1 MAKKKKF
8 GAILEKQTKQIPVVK
23 QKAPKTISTNVS
35 TGGMRSAVSSTTQ
48 SVAKSAR
55 QKAEEERSA
64 RMRQGLS
71 SVVRS
76 SFNRQMSRPTYINK
90 NTVNRLNQLNK
101 TVTNPLAPI
110 KQKQVTGGNG
120 VGGQRL
126 FSKER
131 SLLNNTKFVTGGQG
145 VGGKTV
151 VNSPIGRA
159 KSSILAP
166 IKEDIQNNPY
176 DAVRKVGM
184 KGSRNERRVY
194 VPMSQRDENGQISTN
209 QRRLENAARGGN
221 RKAGVE
227 AALARTKAQT
237 LSGHTYD
244 QYVNAELNKRG
255 LLGQDYILRGKDPSK
270 EAIDYRQRY
279 GFDKEA
285 YEAIKA
291 IADNAPS
298 GGDYTDRFNGQNNG
312 SAIDRLKFGFD
323 ESWRARNIE
332 DTYERQYG
340 KPIDEDTQAQLD
352 AVRDSGGYMVG
363 NMLGQASQFAMTA
376 PLSPLVE
383 QGLMARMGLKGGRA
397 AIKTTKDAVK
407 YAIARIGADQVVSA
421 PVNMIDALKGED
433 TKDVALRFFYNTGLD
448 VLFGGLLEIPSLR
461 TNAKFVKAIR
471 ANDAANAME
480 EGAEQVA
487 AKVAAEKQLSE
498 AISSFNPVEQRAI
511 RDRMRQLA
519 EEADIQRDINRGF
532 AGDTSASNLDI
543 YNEELPSE
551 LSRNEARRLVD
562 TEPTPNELVR
572 ERAGNFRNNSEML
585 FQDGGIASR
594 EAVNASI
601 SHGVQDS
608 DYLTWRMAYDAARRN
623 GMVEDDAIRYADDYI
638 VSSAE
643 RARLVN
649 REPVDTLAVANEEAR
664 RADSLL
670 NAANGRETRD
680 SLLDAANN
688 RESSDALLDAAN
700 RRRANEPTI
709 LSSGE
714 APRSNG
720 TFGRDVT
727 AKYNESLEADKNLEQ
742 AIANYDKPLT
752 ELSDAESELWD
763 DTYGEAYRRY
773 SEYPDARQR
782 AMQEA
787 DDAVKQ
793 KRNIEL
799 AQAATRADEA
809 QRAINDLHRTP
820 RETVAEE
827 PTVPREEPVTRTEPN
842 RKKVEEPKQTQTP
855 NNNGEVDGS
864 AVYNT
869 NGGINNGA
877 EQKPRSTAKRTVRK
891 VQEQPDSVADA
902 KIGGRRPEERLEG
915 DSGNNRRL
923 LLDDEQEKLFN
934 DNNVARTGIK
944 ESDSPSFISNITENS
959 GSQKYGACVD
969 IPTEKHLKETN
980 AKLYSTADGSG
991 TVAVTKDG
999 DIIALSKKRGAQAG
1013 TSDELL
1019 LTAIAKGGKKMDAFG
1034 ADLANLYSRYGF
1046 EPVGRVEFNP
1056 AIYADEPEKLAVFKQ
1071 LAVDGKEG
1079 PDVYVF
1085 KHNGDNL
1092 ETVIKKNRNGEYKS
1106 WSQEELDKLP
1116 VFEDSVDSASKE
1128 TIYGYD
1134 KALEYRDRLLREQEN
1149 PKVGAEKSDK
1159 EKLFYNAPKP
1169 YTPKGGGK
1177 DEKAWKAIR
1186 KSYEKNSKEQLEL
1199 KKQQIKKA
1207 VSTGQM
1213 PKSQGD
1219 ERIKLIDNILEQRE
1233 YYRFGTKKEFNGKK
1247 ISQTVDTGRA
1257 AENIP
1262 DAVKAQIED
1271 NVVAGEAGIKM
1282 GQNPKA
1288 ALRDAKTR
1296 VKEDPEAIR
1305 IKIDKATPAARE
1317 GRLPTGYDNLQEY
1330 YAEANALLDH
1340 YSEKIS
1346 DLESKGLT
1354 DSDEYKKMI
1363 DDTANFVEGVFST
1376 RSQEGYAAVQ
1386 YNMMVRSNAEVRV
1399 AVVERSLRQI
1409 EEEYANELEKVAKKN
1424 GTPISKDDQIHIT
1437 LSKESR
1443 KRLREID
1450 PDNPLEMA
1458 ITLHKISVE
1467 TWNQVPADKHEV
1479 ADAIRKTSML
1489 LNPKTHL
1496 RNVIGNTLMIPARIM
1511 KDLLGAPIEKWA
1523 IRKGYMRADQAT
1535 KAFVN
1540 RFSRSD
1546 KPYYDV
1552 ARAVWKEWKDVIRG
1566 DAKMFDSVPTSASKL
1581 IGKRPIGEG
1590 RVLTAGIENP
1600 KTWRKAVDWIIK
1612 KNGSALEASDALMMR
1627 IHFTDSFAQ
1636 VCKARNLDP
1645 SKLTKEQLMDVIDA
1659 ATGEA
1664 QRATFRDASE
1674 VAKTINGWK
1683 VYKKNDNFVKKVG
1696 RFSVNTTMPFV
1707 NTPINILRR
1716 SWDYSPAGLIHG
1728 GGEILQG
1735 IQKHNAKQVK
1745 KGIDRMC
1752 SGLTGSGVCL
1762 LGFYLGKNGNL
1773 TARLSEGSEG
1783 YYEQDQGFQEYS
1795 LNIGGEDGWS
1805 VSLSQF
1811 APHTIPLFMG
1821 VELANMFDP
1830 NEEVNWKAL
1839 PDVIGRVFDP
1849 TMDMSVMQGPMSV
1862 LKSISES
1869 DSLGDVPLVAA
1880 MTLGTNY
1887 ISQYIPT
1894 LSGQIARTIDP
1905 VRRDTSSTQEDKT
1918 VKYLEKSWNK
1928 TLAKIPYASKTLEP
1942 YLDSWGNE
1950 QVSIDGNPMQR
1961 FLYEVASPSYIRKK
1975 NITALDKE
1983 ITRLNGIAADD
1994 EDKIIP
2000 KKFFGNTV
2008 SFDGGDVQISKSD
2021 LTTYNKVRGKAAYEA
2036 ASELIETDAY
2046 KNASD
2051 AEKRKMIDKVFK
2063 DANTKGKQETLLKKG
2078 YSASK
2083 VYTEGFDGGKKEN
2096 ADKVF
2101 SAGVAPKRYYELM
2114 TDKSVDLDGNGSKTQ
2129 YEVYTYLQNTDLT
2142 DAQKAAIWNSYN
2154 KGWKNN
2160 PYAGGTIPTADD
2172 SKSGSKSGSNGSKR
2186 GRSGRRYSGG
2196 GGSSKTKARAKT
2208 ASEKKFAALQT
2219 GKAPT
2224 NAKGIEAL
2232 SNGAKGLTKAQ
2243 KKALVKLMQKKL
2255 DV

>member
-8 GAILEKQTKQIPVVK
+8 GASLKQQVDLLPVVK
-23 QKAPKTISTNVS
+23 EKAPKTISTNVS
-35 TGGMRSAVSSTTQ
+35 TGGMRSAVSSTAQ

-55 QKAEEERSA
+55 QKAEEDRSA

-90 NTVNRLNQLNK
+90 STVNRLNQLNK

-110 KQKQVTGGNG
+110 KQKQVTGSNG

-166 IKEDIQNNPY
+166 IKEDIQNNYY

-184 KGSRNERRVY
+184 KGSRNERKVY
-194 VPMSQRDENGQISTN
+194 VPLSQRDENGQISTN

-221 RKAGVE
+221 RKAQVE

-244 QYVNAELNKRG
+244 QYVNAELNKKG
-255 LLGQDYILRGKDPSK
+255 LLGQDYILRSKDPSK
-270 EAIDYRQRY
+270 EAMDYRKRY

-285 YEAIKA
+285 LEAVQA
-291 IADNAPS
+291 IANNTPAS
-298 GGDYTDRFNGQNNG
+298 GDYTERFNGQDNG
-312 SAIDRLKFGFD
+312 SAIDRLKFGFG
-323 ESWRARNIE
+323 ESYRARNIE
-332 DTYERQYG
+332 DTLRRQYG
-340 KPIDEDTQAQLD
+340 VELSDEDQAKLD
-352 AVRDSGGYMVG
+352 AVRGSGGYMVG

-397 AIKTTKDAVK
+397 AINTTKDAVK

-433 TKDVALRFFYNTGLD
+433 TKEVALRFFYNTGLD

-585 FQDGGIASR
+585 EDIANDIVPVGRRRGISIDAERQYADSVKNYRQSARNADSILGSNDVVPTKDQITSGNASYGGIPLKYKPGMHA
-594 EAVNASI
+594 EAENYTTEIWVSNKFFDLSPENQRHVLNHEVA
-601 SHGVQDS
+601 H
-608 DYLTWRMAYDAARRN
+608 N
-623 GMVEDDAIRYADDYI
+623 YADDLMGKNTGNWNEFADKFIKEKNVPVDSPMYKNGARTYWEGLYGDI
-638 VSSAE
+638 GATSLSETVTRAITEYLDNPSALRNRSAE
-643 RARLVN
+643 AFDVIDNYMLGRAIPSQS
-649 REPVDTLAVANEEAR
+649 ETYR
-664 RADSLL
+664 RM
-670 NAANGRETRD
+670 
-680 SLLDAANN
+680 
-688 RESSDALLDAAN
+688 
-700 RRRANEPTI
+700 
-709 LSSGE
+709 
-714 APRSNG
+714 
-720 TFGRDVT
+720 
-727 AKYNESLEADKNLEQ
+727 
-742 AIANYDKPLT
+742 
-752 ELSDAESELWD
+752 LSDSVIDEL
-763 DTYGEAYRRY
+763 RRG
-773 SEYPDARQR
+773 Q
-782 AMQEA
+782 
-787 DDAVKQ
+787 
-793 KRNIEL
+793 
-799 AQAATRADEA
+799 
-809 QRAINDLHRTP
+809 TP

-1085 KHNGDNL
+1085 KHNGDSL

-1106 WSQEELDKLP
+1106 WSQDELDKLP

-1149 PKVGAEKSDK
+1149 PKVSAEKSDK

-1169 YTPKGGGK
+1169 YTPKGVGK

-1233 YYRFGTKKEFNGKK
+1233 YYRYGTKKEFNGKK

-1271 NVVAGEAGIKM
+1271 DVVAGEAGIKM

-1424 GTPISKDDQIHIT
+1424 GTQISDKDQIHIT

-1443 KRLREID
+1443 KRLREVD

-1511 KDLLGAPIEKWA
+1511 KDLLGAPVEKWA

-1627 IHFTDSFAQ
+1627 LHFTDSFAQ

-1683 VYKKNDNFVKKVG
+1683 VYKNGDTFAQKVG

-1811 APHTIPLFMG
+1811 APHTIPLFIG

-1849 TMDMSVMQGPMSV
+1849 SMDMSVMQGPMSV
-1862 LKSISES
+1862 LKSIADA
-1869 DSLGDVPLVAA
+1869 DSLGDAPLVTA
-1880 MTLGTNY
+1880 MTIGTNY

-1905 VRRDTSSTQEDKT
+1905 VRRDTSSLQENK
-1918 VKYLEKSWNK
+1918 VIKYGEKSLNK
-1928 TLAKIPYASKTLEP
+1928 TIAKIPVASKTLEP

-1950 QVSIDGNPMQR
+1950 QINIEGNPMKR
-1961 FLYEVASPSYIRKK
+1961 FLYEVVSPSYIRKK

-2008 SFDGGDVQISKSD
+2008 SFDGSDVQVSKAD
-2021 LTTYNKVRGKAAYEA
+2021 LTTYNRVRGKAAYEA
-2036 ASELIETDAY
+2036 ASELIKTDAY

-2078 YSASK
+2078 YSAGK
-2083 VYTEGFDGGKKEN
+2083 VYTEGFEGGKKEN
-2096 ADKVF
+2096 ADNVF
-2101 SAGVAPKRYYELM
+2101 NAGVAPKRYYELM
-2114 TDKSVDLDGNGSKTQ
+2114 TDKSVDLDGNGSTSQ

-2154 KGWKNN
+2154 KSWKNN
-2160 PYAGGTIPTADD
+2160 PYTGGTIPTADG

-2208 ASEKKFAALQT
+2208 ASEKRFAALQT

-2232 SNGAKGLTKAQ
+2232 SSSAKGLTKAQ

>member
-1 MAKKKKF
+1 MAKKKK
-8 GAILEKQTKQIPVVK
+8 GIGESLRNQVEQIPVTR
-23 QKAPKTISTNVS
+23 QKAPRTISTNVS
-35 TGGMRSAVSSTTQ
+35 TGGIGSSLKTAT
-48 SVAKSAR
+48 

-71 SVVRS
+71 SIVRA

-90 NTVNRLNQLNK
+90 NAVNRLNQLNK

-120 VGGQRL
+120 VGEQRL

-151 VNSPIGRA
+151 VNSPIGRV
-159 KSSILAP
+159 KSSVLTP
-166 IKEDIQNNPY
+166 VKEDIQNNPY

-298 GGDYTDRFNGQNNG
+298 GGDYTDRFNGQDNG

-332 DTYERQYG
+332 DTYQREYG
-340 KPIDEDTQAQLD
+340 RTLDDDTQAKLD
-352 AVRDSGGYMVG
+352 AIRDSGGYMVG

-383 QGLMARMGLKGGRA
+383 QGLMARMGIKGGRA

-421 PVNMIDALKGED
+421 PVNMVDALKGED
-433 TKDVALRFFYNTGLD
+433 TKDVAIRFFYNTGLD
-448 VLFGGLLEIPSLR
+448 ILLGGLMEIPSLR
-461 TNAKFVKAIR
+461 TNSKFIKALR
-471 ANDAANAME
+471 TNDAANAME
-480 EGAEQVA
+480 EGAEQIA
-487 AKVAAEKQLSE
+487 AKTAAEKQLSD
-498 AISSFNPVEQRAI
+498 AISSFNPSEQRAI
-511 RDRMRQLA
+511 RERMKQLA
-519 EEADIQRDINRGF
+519 DDADARREMERGF
-532 AGDTSASNLDI
+532 AGESSADNLGI

-551 LSRNEARRLVD
+551 LTDYEARRIVD
-562 TEPTPNELVR
+562 TEKTPTEIAR
-572 ERAGNFRNNSEML
+572 ERGEDFRVNSNKV
-585 FQDGGIASR
+585 FRDGGVVSQESIVASVRHGIA
-594 EAVNASI
+594 EANEY
-601 SHGVQDS
+601 D
-608 DYLTWRMAYDAARRN
+608 WRVAYDAARRN
-623 GMVEDDAIRYADDYI
+623 GLTEEEAIRYADDSLDNI
-638 VSSAE
+638 LS
-643 RARLVN
+643 RANLRNAQPTSRVN
-649 REPVDTLAVANEEAR
+649 EQPSGDA
-664 RADSLL
+664 LL
-670 NAANGRETRD
+670 NAANEAANARRANDT
-680 SLLDAANN
+680 LLNAANN
-688 RESSDALLDAAN
+688 REDRDVLLEAFNN
-700 RRRANEPTI
+700 RPARGESEP
-709 LSSGE
+709 
-714 APRSNG
+714 PRSG
-720 TFGRDVT
+720 GAYGRDVT
-727 AKYNESLEADKNLEQ
+727 ERYNESIKADEDLDK
-742 AIANYDKPLT
+742 AIANYDKPLS
-752 ELSDAESELWD
+752 EFSDEETRVWN
-763 DTYGEAYRRY
+763 EAYGQALNDY
-773 SEYPDARQR
+773 AGYPDAIER
-782 AMQEA
+782 ATRAA
-787 DDAVKQ
+787 DNAVKQ
-793 KRNIEL
+793 KRNIDL
-799 AQAATRADEA
+799 AQAASRAEEA

-820 RETVAEE
+820 REAPAEE
-827 PTVPREEPVTRTEPN
+827 PSIPKEEPPKKSGKKRKSKPKEPA
-842 RKKVEEPKQTQTP
+842 EEPKATSPKEEEPTRK
-855 NNNGEVDGS
+855 EE
-864 AVYNT
+864 T
-869 NGGINNGA
+869 KT
-877 EQKPRSTAKRTVRK
+877 EQK
-891 VQEQPDSVADA
+891 EQPKANEEQPKEESKPKEEPKEQQSSEEPKENAE
-902 KIGGRRPEERLEG
+902 PEEPK
-915 DSGNNRRL
+915 
-923 LLDDEQEKLFN
+923 EQ
-934 DNNVARTGIK
+934 
-944 ESDSPSFISNITENS
+944 
-959 GSQKYGACVD
+959 
-969 IPTEKHLKETN
+969 
-980 AKLYSTADGSG
+980 
-991 TVAVTKDG
+991 
-999 DIIALSKKRGAQAG
+999 
-1013 TSDELL
+1013 
-1019 LTAIAKGGKKMDAFG
+1019 
-1034 ADLANLYSRYGF
+1034 
-1046 EPVGRVEFNP
+1046 
-1056 AIYADEPEKLAVFKQ
+1056 
-1071 LAVDGKEG
+1071 
-1079 PDVYVF
+1079 
-1085 KHNGDNL
+1085 
-1092 ETVIKKNRNGEYKS
+1092 
-1106 WSQEELDKLP
+1106 
-1116 VFEDSVDSASKE
+1116 
-1128 TIYGYD
+1128 
-1134 KALEYRDRLLREQEN
+1134 
-1149 PKVGAEKSDK
+1149 AEKSDK

-1186 KSYEKNSKEQLEL
+1186 KSYEKDSEEKLLQ
-1199 KKQQIKKA
+1199 KKQAIKKA
-1207 VSTGQM
+1207 VNNNKM
-1213 PKSQGD
+1213 PKSEGD

-1233 YYRFGTKKEFNGKK
+1233 YYRYGTKKEFGGKK

-1262 DAVKAQIED
+1262 DAVKAKIED
-1271 NVVAGEAGIKM
+1271 DVVAGEAGIKN

-1288 ALRDAKTR
+1288 ALRSAKDR
-1296 VKEDPEAIR
+1296 VKEDPDAVR
-1305 IKIDKATPAARE
+1305 IKIDEATPAARD
-1317 GRLPTGYDNLQEY
+1317 GKLPTGYDNLQEY
-1330 YAEANALLDH
+1330 YADATALLDH
-1340 YSEKIS
+1340 YSKKIS
-1346 DLESKGLT
+1346 DMESKGLEN
-1354 DSDEYKKMI
+1354 SAEYKKAI
-1363 DDTANFVEGVFST
+1363 DDTANYIEGVFSV

-1386 YNMMVRSNAEVRV
+1386 YNMMVRSNPEVRI
-1399 AVVERSLRQI
+1399 AVVERSLRKI
-1409 EEEYANELEKVAKKN
+1409 EDEYANELEKIAKKN
-1424 GTPISKDDQIHIT
+1424 GTEISGDQIHIT
-1437 LSKESR
+1437 LSKES
-1443 KRLREID
+1443 KKALREVN
-1450 PDNPLEMA
+1450 PDNPLDMA
-1458 ITLHKISVE
+1458 MTLHKISVE

-1511 KDLLGAPIEKWA
+1511 KDLLGAPIERWA

-1535 KAFVN
+1535 KAVVN
-1540 RFSRSD
+1540 RFSRED

-1552 ARAVWKEWKDVIRG
+1552 AKAVWKEWKDVIRG
-1566 DAKMFDSVPTSASKL
+1566 DAKMFDNIPSSSSKL

-1600 KTWRKAVDWIIK
+1600 SAWRRAVDWIIK
-1612 KNGSALEASDALMMR
+1612 KNGSALEKSDALMMR
-1627 IHFTDSFAQ
+1627 LHFTDSFSQ
-1636 VCKARNLDP
+1636 VCKARGLDP
-1645 SKLTKEQLMDVIDA
+1645 NKLTKEQLMEVIDA

-1683 VYKKNDNFVKKVG
+1683 TYKKGDTFVQKVG

-1762 LGFYLGKNGNL
+1762 LGFYLGRSGDL

-1795 LNIGGEDGWS
+1795 LNIGGDDGWS

-1821 VELANMFDP
+1821 VELASMFDP
-1830 NEEVNWKAL
+1830 NEDVNWKAL

-1849 TMDMSVMQGPMSV
+1849 SMDMSVMQGPMSV

-1869 DSLGDVPLVAA
+1869 KSLGDVPLVAA
-1880 MTLGTNY
+1880 LTIGTNY

-1905 VRRDTSSTQEDKT
+1905 VRRDTSSTQENKT
-1918 VKYLEKSWNK
+1918 LNQVEKAWNK
-1928 TLAKIPYASKTLEP
+1928 TKAKIPLASQTLEP
-1942 YLDSWGNE
+1942 YQDVWGRE
-1950 QVSIDGNPMQR
+1950 QVSFDNPMQR
-1961 FLYEVASPSYIRKK
+1961 LLYETVSPSYVRKK
-1975 NITALDKE
+1975 NVTPLDKE
-1983 ITRLNGIAADD
+1983 ITRLNGITADD

-2000 KKFFGNTV
+2000 RKFFGGTV
-2008 SFDGGDVQISKSD
+2008 GFNGGEVQISKSD
-2021 LTTYNKVRGKAAYEA
+2021 LTTYNRARGKAAYEE
-2036 ASELIETDAY
+2036 ASKLIDTDAY

-2051 AEKRKMIDKVFK
+2051 AEKRKMLNNVFK

-2078 YSASK
+2078 YSAKK
-2083 VYTEGFDGGKKEN
+2083 VYTDDFDGGKLEN
-2096 ADKVF
+2096 ADNAF
-2101 SAGVAPKRYYELM
+2101 NAGVAPKHYYELM

-2160 PYAGGTIPTADD
+2160 PYAGGYIPTAD
-2172 SKSGSKSGSNGSKR
+2172 SGSKSSSGNSKSS
-2186 GRSGRRYSGG
+2186 RSGRRYSGG
-2196 GGSSKTKARAKT
+2196 RSGKVKARAKT
-2208 ASEKKFAALQT
+2208 ASEKKFSSLQKMQAPTT
-2219 GKAPT
+2219 GK
-2224 NAKGIEAL
+2224 GITAL
-2232 SNGAKGLTKAQ
+2232 SQSAKGLSSAQ
-2243 KKALVKLMQKKL
+2243 KKALIRMMQKKL

>member
-35 TGGMRSAVSSTTQ
+35 TDGMRSAVSSTAQ

-55 QKAEEERSA
+55 QKAEEDRSA

-90 NTVNRLNQLNK
+90 STVNRLNQLNK

-110 KQKQVTGGNG
+110 KQKQVTGNNG

-151 VNSPIGRA
+151 VNSPIGRV
-159 KSSILAP
+159 KSSVLAP
-166 IKEDIQNNPY
+166 VKEDIQNNYY

-184 KGSRNERRVY
+184 KGSRNERKVY
-194 VPMSQRDENGQISTN
+194 VPLSQRDENGQISTN

-221 RKAGVE
+221 RKAQVE

-244 QYVNAELNKRG
+244 QYVNAELNKKG
-255 LLGQDYILRGKDPSK
+255 LLGQDYILRSKDPSK
-270 EAIDYRQRY
+270 EAMDYRKRY

-285 YEAIKA
+285 LEAVQA
-291 IADNAPS
+291 IANNTPAS
-298 GGDYTDRFNGQNNG
+298 GDYTERFNGQDNG
-312 SAIDRLKFGFD
+312 SAIDRLKFGFG
-323 ESWRARNIE
+323 ESYRARNIE
-332 DTYERQYG
+332 DTLRRQYG
-340 KPIDEDTQAQLD
+340 VELSDEDQAKLD

-397 AIKTTKDAVK
+397 AINTTKDAVK

-433 TKDVALRFFYNTGLD
+433 TKEVALRFFYNTGLD

-498 AISSFNPVEQRAI
+498 AISSFNPVEQQTI
-511 RDRMRQLA
+511 RNRMRQLA

-601 SHGVQDS
+601 RHGVQDS

-688 RESSDALLDAAN
+688 RESSDALLDASN

-752 ELSDAESELWD
+752 ELSDEESKLWD

-793 KRNIEL
+793 RRNIEL

-809 QRAINDLHRTP
+809 QRAINDLHRTQ
-820 RETVAEE
+820 REAPAEE
-827 PTVPREEPVTRTEPN
+827 PSVPKEEPPKKSGKK
-842 RKKVEEPKQTQTP
+842 RKSKPKEEPKEPAEEPKATSPKEEEPKT
-855 NNNGEVDGS
+855 
-864 AVYNT
+864 
-869 NGGINNGA
+869 
-877 EQKPRSTAKRTVRK
+877 EQK
-891 VQEQPDSVADA
+891 EQPKKEQPKEESKPKEEPKEESKA
-902 KIGGRRPEERLEG
+902 KEEPKENAEPEEPK
-915 DSGNNRRL
+915 
-923 LLDDEQEKLFN
+923 EQ
-934 DNNVARTGIK
+934 
-944 ESDSPSFISNITENS
+944 
-959 GSQKYGACVD
+959 
-969 IPTEKHLKETN
+969 
-980 AKLYSTADGSG
+980 
-991 TVAVTKDG
+991 
-999 DIIALSKKRGAQAG
+999 
-1013 TSDELL
+1013 
-1019 LTAIAKGGKKMDAFG
+1019 
-1034 ADLANLYSRYGF
+1034 
-1046 EPVGRVEFNP
+1046 
-1056 AIYADEPEKLAVFKQ
+1056 
-1071 LAVDGKEG
+1071 
-1079 PDVYVF
+1079 
-1085 KHNGDNL
+1085 
-1092 ETVIKKNRNGEYKS
+1092 
-1106 WSQEELDKLP
+1106 
-1116 VFEDSVDSASKE
+1116 
-1128 TIYGYD
+1128 
-1134 KALEYRDRLLREQEN
+1134 
-1149 PKVGAEKSDK
+1149 AEKSDK

-1207 VSTGQM
+1207 VSNGTM

-1233 YYRFGTKKEFNGKK
+1233 YYRYGTKKEFNGKK

-1271 NVVAGEAGIKM
+1271 DVVAGEAGIKM

-1288 ALRDAKTR
+1288 ALRDAKSK
-1296 VKEDPEAIR
+1296 VNADPEAIR

-1317 GRLPTGYDNLQEY
+1317 GKLPTGYDNLQEY

-1376 RSQEGYAAVQ
+1376 RSQEGYSAVQ

-1450 PDNPLEMA
+1450 PDNPLDMA

-1612 KNGSALEASDALMMR
+1612 KNGSALEKSDALMMR

-1636 VCKARNLDP
+1636 ACKARNLDP

-1683 VYKKNDNFVKKVG
+1683 VYKKGDTFAQKVG

-1735 IQKHNAKQVK
+1735 IRKHNAKQVK

-1862 LKSISES
+1862 LKSIADS
-1869 DSLGDVPLVAA
+1869 DSLGDAPLVAA
-1880 MTLGTNY
+1880 MTIGTNY

-1905 VRRDTSSTQEDKT
+1905 VRRDTSSLQENK
-1918 VKYLEKSWNK
+1918 VIKYGEKSLNK
-1928 TLAKIPYASKTLEP
+1928 TKAKIPFASKTLEP

-1950 QVSIDGNPMQR
+1950 QINIEGNPMKR
-1961 FLYEVASPSYIRKK
+1961 FLYEVASPSYVRKK

-2008 SFDGGDVQISKSD
+2008 SFDGSDVQVSKAD
-2021 LTTYNKVRGKAAYEA
+2021 LTTYNRVRGKAAYEA

-2078 YSASK
+2078 YSAGK
-2083 VYTEGFDGGKKEN
+2083 VYTEGFEGGKKEN
-2096 ADKVF
+2096 ADNVF
-2101 SAGVAPKRYYELM
+2101 NAGVAPKRYYELM
-2114 TDKSVDLDGNGSKTQ
+2114 TDKSVDLDGNGSKSQ

-2154 KGWKNN
+2154 KSWKNN
-2160 PYAGGTIPTADD
+2160 PYTGGTIPTADG

-2186 GRSGRRYSGG
+2186 GRSGRRSSG

-2208 ASEKKFAALQT
+2208 ASEKRFAALQT

-2232 SNGAKGLTKAQ
+2232 SSSAKGLTKAQ

-2255 DV
+2255 EV